1 MKCTTWKQQVG
12 GMDELIH
19 FGFLLSQCSS
29 LFVDLNPVTVHLTHI
44 HGIIHSL
51 SLFGIHSIHLLL
63 TEYEYI

>member
-1 MKCTTWKQQVG
+1 MKCTAWKQQVG
-12 GMDELIH
+12 GMDGLSH
-19 FGFLLSQCSS
+19 FGFLLPRCSS
-29 LFVDLNPVTVHLTHI
+29 LFVELNAVPVHMTHI